1 MALGCRL
8 KKSPRQKNFRVL
20 VIILVIT
27 SLRCVIA
34 ATVKVTTVGNSVGVV
49 LPKEVLEYLRIEKGD
64 TLYISET
71 PGGVQLTPFKPEFA
85 KVVEA
90 GRRVTRKYR
99 NALRK
104 LAE

>member
-1 MALGCRL
+1 M
-8 KKSPRQKNFRVL
+8 
-20 VIILVIT
+20 
-27 SLRCVIA
+27 A
-34 ATVKVTTVGNSVGVV
+34 ATVKVTTVGNSAGIV
-49 LPKEVLEYLRIEKGD
+49 LPKEILERLHIEKGD

-85 KVVEA
+85 RVVEA
-90 GRRVTRKYR
+90 GRRATRKYR